1 MKPVTEYIA
10 DGKIFHGEIP
20 HVMGTRLEMLVVGM
34 EEENVMALWE
44 RLHDLVFRLDRMLNR
59 FDPES
64 EVSVINLS
72 DNPDQMP
79 KSAALE
85 EVVSLAERYNE
96 RTSGLFDVT
105 DGNGKY
111 DFGGFGKGYFLK
123 KCEAEMRSSGVEC
136 AFVDFGNSSIL
147 CIGHHPYGDAWPIG
161 IVDPYTRMTV
171 KDILLADASVS
182 TSGNTPKYNGHIRNP
197 LTGEVSRG
205 RHLVTVVADDPLDV
219 EVLSTVLMIAPED
232 IRQSLMS
239 EFPEAR
245 IEIMKCIN
253 Q

>member
-20 HVMGTRLEMLVVGM
+20 HVMGTKLEMLVVGM
-34 EEENVMALWE
+34 EEQQVASLWD
-44 RLHDLVFRLDRMLNR
+44 RIHDLVFRLDRMLNR

-64 EVSVINLS
+64 EVSLINLS

-79 KSAALE
+79 KSDEME
-85 EVVSLAERYNE
+85 EVIALAENYNE
-96 RTSGLFDVT
+96 RTHGLFDVT
-105 DGNGKY
+105 DEMGKF

-123 KCEAEMRSSGVEC
+123 KCEAEMRDSGVGC

-147 CIGHHPYGDAWPIG
+147 CIGHHPYGEAWPIG

-171 KDILLADASVS
+171 KEIMLADSSMS
-182 TSGNTPKYNGHIRNP
+182 TSGNTPVHNGHIRNP

-205 RHLVTVVADDPLDV
+205 RRMVTVVSNDPLDV
-219 EVLSTVLMIAPED
+219 EVLSTVLMISPEED
-232 IRQSLMS
+232 VPTIMA
-239 EFPEAR
+239 EFPEAK
-245 IEIMKCIN
+245 IELMK
-253 Q
+253 

>member
-1 MKPVTEYIA
+1 MKPFTEYIA

-34 EEENVMALWE
+34 EEKKMRILWE
-44 RLHDLVFRLDRMLNR
+44 RLDDLVFRLDRMLNR

-85 EVVSLAERYNE
+85 EVVSLAEIYNE
-96 RTSGLFDVT
+96 RTSGLFDVI
-105 DGNGKY
+105 DRNGKY

-123 KCEAEMRSSGVEC
+123 KCETEMRASGVEC

-147 CIGHHPYGDAWPIG
+147 CIGHHPYGDAWQIG
-161 IVDPYTRMTV
+161 IVDPYTRLTV
-171 KDILLADASVS
+171 KEIMLSDSSVS
-182 TSGNTPKYNGHIRNP
+182 TSGNTPSYNAHIRNP

-205 RHLVTVVADDPLDV
+205 RHIVTVTADDPLDV

-232 IRQSLMS
+232 TLQSLLS
-239 EFPEAR
+239 EFPKAR
-245 IEIMKCIN
+245 IEVMK
-253 Q
+253 